1 MERIN
6 SLRPGPPPA
15 GLPPYRAQLYRA
27 LLLLA
32 AAYTAAFGLWAGLWP
47 RSFFDVFGLA
57 QPTYPAI
64 WQCLGMVVGVYALL
78 YGYGAL
84 RLDLARPY
92 VAVGLLGKILG
103 PIGLLLTISSGQWPA
118 RTFTLIVFNDLIWW
132 VPFSLFLLEGT
143 RLGERLRSEI

>member
-1 MERIN
+1 MQSIN
-6 SLRPGPPPA
+6 SLWHAPPPP

-32 AAYTAAFGLWAGLWP
+32 AAYNAAFGLWAGLWP

-64 WQCLGMVVGVYALL
+64 WQCLGLVVGAYALL

-92 VAVGLLGKILG
+92 VSVGLLVKILG
-103 PIGLLLTISSGQWPA
+103 PAGLLLTLSS
-118 RTFTLIVFNDLIWW
+118 RHV
-132 VPFSLFLLEGT
+132 
-143 RLGERLRSEI
+143 